1 MIRSKEDLAFY
12 INEDAK
18 NNAVKRI
25 NPLVNWLINRL
36 LWGGGKPDMELYSNS
51 SQIGVLYQLPV
62 SY

>member
-36 LWGGGKPDMELYSNS
+36 LWGG
-51 SQIGVLYQLPV
+51 
-62 SY
+62 